1 MFFNRVLT
9 ALVLL
14 LFDLFGV
21 TVKVYKGK
29 RVLVVDNSR
38 WIARLIKNQLTEIGF
53 EDDLVS
59 IATDGHQ
66 AYLILDLKEFDL
78 VTSGLYLR
86 ARNGLDM
93 LRKIRSDSR
102 VRMRDIPFIVISAE
116 RTEEFIDGLAKGGG
130 ANGYLTKPF
139 MNEELAEM
147 VDRVT
152 DEGNTE
158 FIRLEQKYKPKAIL
172 YESSTDSIG
181 VHPKVIAGFIDSTVE
196 AFGQY
201 LVTAVPGSPQ
211 PGNGAQ
217 GDFVV
222 SIDFVDDVHE
232 IQVVLMV
239 YFPKDIACNIYETIF
254 GELDMDQ
261 VNGVVQ
267 ELSNII
273 GGMAKIKAAES
284 AHEFLKLTNGGRPV
298 DPREKI
304 DMHFKLGLPET
315 RKNGTGALKLPG
327 DPRFTVPFTIDKQN
341 AYLQVYIQ
349 KA

>member
-1 MFFNRVLT
+1 MIKT
-9 ALVLL
+9 
-14 LFDLFGV
+14 
-21 TVKVYKGK
+21 YKGK

-86 ARNGLDM
+86 AKNGLDM

-102 VRMRDIPFIVISAE
+102 ERMRSIPFVVISAE

-139 MNEELAEM
+139 LNDELAQM
-147 VDRVT
+147 IDLVT
-152 DEGNTE
+152 EEGCNK
-158 FIRLEQKYKPKAIL
+158 FCRIEQKYKPKAIL
-172 YESSTDSIG
+172 YDSSQDSIG
-181 VHPKVIAGFIDSTVE
+181 VHPKVITGFIDSTVE

-201 LVTAVPGSPQ
+201 LVTAVPGQ
-211 PGNGAQ
+211 PEA
-217 GDFVV
+217 GDSAKGDYVV

-232 IQVVLMV
+232 IQVVLLV
-239 YFPKDIACNIYETIF
+239 YFPKEIACNIYETIF

-261 VNGVVQ
+261 VKGVVQ
-267 ELSNII
+267 ELSNIV
-273 GGMAKIKAAES
+273 GGMAKIKTAES
-284 AHEFLKLTNGGRPV
+284 AHEILKLTNGGRPV
-298 DPREKI
+298 DPREKVE
-304 DMHFKLGLPET
+304 MHFNLGLPET
-315 RKNGTGALKLPG
+315 RENGAGTIKLAGP
-327 DPRFTVPFTIDKQN
+327 PQFTIPFAIDNQN
-341 AYLQVYIQ
+341 TYLQVYFQ
-349 KA
+349 KT

>member
-1 MFFNRVLT
+1 M
-9 ALVLL
+9 
-14 LFDLFGV
+14 
-21 TVKVYKGK
+21 VKIYKGK

-59 IATDGHQ
+59 VATDGHQ
-66 AYLILDLKEFDL
+66 AFLILDLKEFDL

-86 ARNGLDM
+86 AKNGLD
-93 LRKIRSDSR
+93 LLHKVRTDSR
-102 VRMRDIPFIVISAE
+102 ERMKSIPFLVISAE

-139 MNEELAEM
+139 TNEELAEI
-147 VDRVT
+147 VDLVT
-152 DEGNTE
+152 EEDNTK
-158 FIRLEQKYKPKAIL
+158 FVRLNQKYKPKTLL
-172 YESSTDSIG
+172 YDPGSDDIG
-181 VHPKVIAGFIDSTVE
+181 IHPKVVSGFIDSTVE

-201 LVTAVPGSPQ
+201 LVTAVPGQPQ
-211 PGNGAQ
+211 SGDGAS

-232 IQVVLMV
+232 IQVVLLV
-239 YFPKDIACNIYETIF
+239 YFPKKIACKIYETIF
-254 GELDMDQ
+254 GELNMDE
-261 VNGVVQ
+261 VKGVVQ

-284 AHEFLKLTNGGRPV
+284 AHELLKITNGGRPV
-298 DPREKI
+298 DPREKVE
-304 DMHFKLGLPET
+304 MHFKLGLPET
-315 RKNGTGALKLPG
+315 RENGTGSVKLTGNPQ
-327 DPRFTVPFTIDKQN
+327 FTIPFEIDSQN

-349 KA
+349 KV